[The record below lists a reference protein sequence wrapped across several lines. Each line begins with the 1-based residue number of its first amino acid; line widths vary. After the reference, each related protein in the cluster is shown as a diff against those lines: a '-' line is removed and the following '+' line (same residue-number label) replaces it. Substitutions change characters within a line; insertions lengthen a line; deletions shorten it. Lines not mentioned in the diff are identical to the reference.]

1 MPVSVASCPLALS
14 SPGRL
19 RDPVPLTVRNPA
31 TGAVLAE
38 VPAAARADVETAV
51 ARARAAQPAWADLGV
66 EGRARLL
73 DAFRAALLD
82 ARLEVADVVLRE
94 TGKPYA
100 EALGSD
106 VLATLDTLK
115 WATSKGVRALAPERV
130 RLSNPLFLG
139 RASWLE
145 REPLGVVGV
154 ISPWNYPLS
163 IGAGNAVHA
172 LLAGN
177 AVVHKPAS
185 LAPLTALKM
194 REVMTRAGIPE
205 DVCIVLPGSGREA
218 GEALLDSGIDHLVFT
233 GSVPVG
239 RDVERRLRER
249 GVSSTMELGGSDPA
263 LVLEDAHLENA
274 VRGVLW
280 SRFTNCGQTC
290 SATKRAFV
298 HRSLHDRFV
307 AALVEQARALR
318 LGDPADP
325 HVDLG
330 PLTDPRSVDDM
341 QAFVEDARKRG
352 GRVLCGG
359 RARPDL
365 GPQYFEPTV
374 VVDLPPDARLLQDE
388 CFGPIL
394 PVVAFETEDEA
405 VALANGTPFGLGA
418 SVWTTDLERG
428 RRLARRLH
436 AGTVTVNDSLYT
448 FAANETPWGGVKAS
462 GHGRTHGAQG
472 LLELTRLKHVNATPA
487 KTVSPWWFPYGP
499 GLRDTYVKG
508 AAFLYG
514 PRKEK
519 VKVGAGL
526 ASNLMG
532 RLRR

>member
-1 MPVSVASCPLALS
+1 MPLV
-14 SPGRL
+14 
-19 RDPVPLTVRNPA
+19 VRNPA
-31 TGAVLAE
+31 TGALLAE
-38 VPAAARADVETAV
+38 VPAATPAEVHAAV
-51 ARARAAQPAWADLGV
+51 ARARAAQPAWADLGP
-66 EGRARLL
+66 EGCARLL

-82 ARLEVADVVLRE
+82 ARLEMADLVMRE

-106 VLATLDTLK
+106 VLATLDALK
-115 WATSKGVRALAPERV
+115 WAATKGVRVLAPERV
-130 RLSNPLFLG
+130 KLSNPLFLG

-145 REPLGVVGV
+145 HEPLGVVGV

-163 IGAGNAVHA
+163 IPAGNVAYA

-177 AVVHKPAS
+177 AVVLKPAS
-185 LAPLTALKM
+185 HAPLTALRM
-194 REVMTRAGIPE
+194 RELMDRAGIPA
-205 DVCIVLPGSGREA
+205 DVCVVVPGHGREA
-218 GEALLDSGIDHLVFT
+218 GEALLQADLDHLVFT

-263 LVLEDAHLENA
+263 IVLDDAHFDHA

-280 SRFTNCGQTC
+280 ARFTNCGQTC
-290 SATKRAFV
+290 AATKRVLV

-307 AALVEQARALR
+307 AALVDGARALR
-318 LGDPADP
+318 VGDPADP

-330 PLTDPRSVDDM
+330 PLTDPRGVDDM
-341 QAFVEDARKRG
+341 LAFVEDARKRG

-365 GPQYFEPTV
+365 GPQHFEPTL
-374 VVDLPPDARLLQDE
+374 VVDLPPGARLLEEE

-394 PVVAFETEDEA
+394 PVVPFDTEDEA
-405 VALANGTPFGLGA
+405 VRLANGTPHGLGA
-418 SVWTTDLERG
+418 AVWTSDLDRG

-436 AGTVTVNDSLYT
+436 AGTVTINDALYT

-462 GHGRTHGAQG
+462 GHGKTHGPQG
-472 LLELTRLKHVNATPA
+472 LLEMTRLKHVNATPA
-487 KTVSPWWFPYGP
+487 KMASPWWFPYGP

-514 PRKEK
+514 AQKEK

-526 ASNLMG
+526 ASNLVG
-532 RLRR
+532 RLRRP